1 VNSTPFAGAVQ
12 DATRIL
18 DTVPEAY
25 VCLDN
30 QFRYTFLN
38 RARERLL
45 GEDRADLLGKVLWD
59 VHPALAATRF
69 GENCRRAM
77 TERVP
82 VTFEDYDE
90 ASQRWYA
97 FTATPD
103 SEGGIVVGTVDITG
117 RKRAEVV
124 LTGEA
129 VRFEQRA
136 EARTEKTL
144 MRQRSVSRF
153 QHSLLAP
160 APLEDKLRKVTDAI
174 VRLFDADFC
183 RIWLIRP
190 GDLCD
195 RGCIHAEVHEGPH
208 VCRRRD
214 RCLHLV
220 ASSGRYTHID
230 GPAHRRIPFGCYSIG
245 RLAAEEEAKFVGN
258 DVQHDPGVHDHAWA
272 RELGLVSFAGYQL
285 RTPGE
290 ETLGVLAL
298 FAKHPILADEDALLD
313 GLGSTVALLVKRAV
327 AEESLL
333 RRTEELARS
342 NYSLS
347 ESQSIAHV
355 GSWSWEVP
363 IGTTVCAW
371 TPETYRLFGVSPD
384 TFVPSAELF
393 QGLIHPDDRAA
404 MRAWTCACLAGE
416 EPPDLE
422 FRVGLPDG
430 GVRYI
435 LGRGHLVRDAGNQ
448 PTRMVGIAQDI
459 TERKRAEEKLRL
471 ALADLGRSNKDLEQF
486 AYVASHD
493 LQEPLRMVSSYTQLL
508 ARRYQGQLDASADKF
523 IAYAVDGAN
532 RMQRLIEDLLAYS
545 RVGTRA
551 KGFELIDC
559 TAALDRALA
568 NLKAA
573 IDASGAVVTHGPLP
587 AVVHDNLLLVQLFQ
601 NLIGN
606 AIKFHVEAPP
616 RVHVTAEQKA
626 EEWVFA
632 VRDNGIGIDPQYAQ
646 RIFTIFQRLHTN
658 EEYSGTGIGLAICK
672 KIVERRGGRIW
683 VESQPGSGSTFY
695 FTVPIGGVGL

>member
-1 VNSTPFAGAVQ
+1 VAQ
-12 DATRIL
+12 DAASIL

-25 VCLDN
+25 VCLDSE
-30 QFRYTFLN
+30 FRFTLLN

-45 GEDRADLLGKVLWD
+45 GESRAHLLGKVFWE
-59 VHPALAATRF
+59 VYPALVGTRF

-82 VTFEDYDE
+82 VACEDYDE

-103 SEGGIVVGTVDITG
+103 SDGGIVVRTVDITG
-117 RKRAEVV
+117 RKRPGAAP
-124 LTGEA
+124 TGEA
-129 VRFEQRA
+129 VGFDQRA
-136 EARTEKTL
+136 EERTGKPPT
-144 MRQRSVSRF
+144 RQRSVSRL
-153 QHSLLAP
+153 QHSLLAA
-160 APLEDKLRKVTDAI
+160 APLEDKLQTVADAI

-190 GDLCD
+190 GDLCE
-195 RGCIHAEVHEGPH
+195 RGCIHAEVHDGPD

-214 RCLHLV
+214 RCLHLL

-230 GPAHRRIPFGCYSIG
+230 GSAHRRVPYGCYKIG
-245 RLAAEEEAKFVGN
+245 RVASEEEPKFVGN
-258 DVQHDPGVHDHAWA
+258 DVQNDPGVHDHAWA

-313 GLGSTVALLVKRAV
+313 GLGSTVALLVKRAA
-327 AEESLL
+327 AEESLA

-347 ESQSIAHV
+347 ESQRIAHV
-355 GSWSWEVP
+355 GSWSMEVP
-363 IGTTVCAW
+363 IGATACTW

-384 TFVPSAELF
+384 TFVPTAEMF

-404 MRAWTCACLAGE
+404 MQAWIGACLAGE

-422 FRVGLPDG
+422 FRVGLRDG
-430 GVRYI
+430 SVRYI
-435 LGRGHLVRDAGNQ
+435 LGRGHLVRNAENQ
-448 PTRMVGIAQDI
+448 PIRMVGIAQDI
-459 TERKRAEEKLRL
+459 TERKRAEERL
-471 ALADLGRSNKDLEQF
+471 KTALADLGRSNKDLEQF

-508 ARRYQGQLDASADKF
+508 ARRYQGQLDAAANKF
-523 IAYAVDGAN
+523 IGYAVDGAN

-545 RVGTRA
+545 RVGARA
-551 KGFELIDC
+551 KGFGSTDC
-559 TAALDRALA
+559 TAVLEQALA

-573 IDASGAVVTHGPLP
+573 IENSGAVVTHGPLP
-587 AVVHDNLLLVQLFQ
+587 AVVHDNLLLAQLFQ

-606 AIKFHVEAPP
+606 AIKFHVEMPP
-616 RVHVTAEQKA
+616 RIHVSAGQKGDA
-626 EEWVFA
+626 WVFA
-632 VRDNGIGIDPQYAQ
+632 VRDNGIGIDPQYAD

-658 EEYSGTGIGLAICK
+658 EEYAGTGIGLAICK

-695 FTVPIGGVGL
+695 FTVPMGGDGV

>member
-1 VNSTPFAGAVQ
+1 MTHGRPIALQVVGRSGDRIVNSAPFAGAIQ
-12 DATRIL
+12 DSAGIL

-25 VCLDN
+25 VCLDSK
-30 QFRYTFLN
+30 FRCTFLN
-38 RARERLL
+38 RARERLM
-45 GEDRADLLGKVLWD
+45 GEDRAGLLGKVFWE
-59 VHPALAATRF
+59 VYPALVGTRF

-77 TERVP
+77 AERVP

-90 ASQRWYA
+90 ALRRWYA

-103 SEGGIVVGTVDITG
+103 SAGGIVVGAVDITG
-117 RKRAEVV
+117 RKRAEAA

-136 EARTEKTL
+136 EERTGKTL

-153 QHSLLAP
+153 QHSLLAA
-160 APLEDKLRKVTDAI
+160 APLEDKLRTVADAI

-190 GDLCD
+190 GDLCE
-195 RGCIHAEVHEGPH
+195 RGCIHAQVHEGPH

-220 ASSGRYTHID
+220 ASSGRYTHTD
-230 GPAHRRIPFGCYSIG
+230 GPAHRRIPLGCYSIG
-245 RLAAEEEAKFVGN
+245 RLASGEEAKFVGN
-258 DVQHDPGVHDHAWA
+258 DLENDPRVHDHAWA

-313 GLGSTVALLVKRAV
+313 GLGSTVALLVKRAA
-327 AEESLL
+327 AEEALL
-333 RRTEELARS
+333 RRTAELARS
-342 NYSLS
+342 NTKL
-347 ESQSIAHV
+347 ER
-355 GSWSWEVP
+355 E
-363 IGTTVCAW
+363 
-371 TPETYRLFGVSPD
+371 
-384 TFVPSAELF
+384 
-393 QGLIHPDDRAA
+393 
-404 MRAWTCACLAGE
+404 LAG
-416 EPPDLE
+416 
-422 FRVGLPDG
+422 
-430 GVRYI
+430 
-435 LGRGHLVRDAGNQ
+435 RG
-448 PTRMVGIAQDI
+448 
-459 TERKRAEEKLRL
+459 RAEEKLKL

-508 ARRYQGQLDASADKF
+508 ARRYRGQLDAAASEF

-532 RMQRLIEDLLAYS
+532 RMQKLIDDLLAYS

-551 KGFELIDC
+551 TAFQPADC
-559 TAALDRALA
+559 TAVLDRVLA

-573 IDASGAVVTHGPLP
+573 IETSGTVVTHGPLP

-606 AIKFHVEAPP
+606 AIKFRVEKPP
-616 RVHVTAEQKA
+616 RIHVSAEQKG

-632 VRDNGIGIDPQYAQ
+632 VRDNGIGIDPQHAE
-646 RIFTIFQRLHTN
+646 RIFTIFQRLHTA
-658 EEYSGTGIGLAICK
+658 EEYPGTGIGLAICK

-683 VESQPGSGSTFY
+683 VESQPGIGSTFY
-695 FTVPIGGVGL
+695 FTIPMGGDGL

>member
-1 VNSTPFAGAVQ
+1 VKSIPFAGAIQ
-12 DATRIL
+12 DAAKIL

-25 VCLDN
+25 LRLDS
-30 QFRYTFLN
+30 QFRYTLLN

-45 GEDRADLLGKVLWD
+45 GEDRADLLGKVFWE
-59 VHPALAATRF
+59 VYPALAGTPF

-77 TERVP
+77 AERVP
-82 VTFEDYDE
+82 VAFEDYDQ
-90 ASQRWYA
+90 ALQRWYA
-97 FTATPD
+97 YTAAPD
-103 SEGGIVVGTVDITG
+103 SDGGLVLRTVDITD
-117 RKRAEVV
+117 RKRPEVAPA
-124 LTGEA
+124 GAA
-129 VRFEQRA
+129 VGFEQRA
-136 EARTEKTL
+136 EERSGKTL
-144 MRQRSVSRF
+144 TRQRSVSRF
-153 QHSLLAP
+153 QRSLLTP
-160 APLEDKLRKVTDAI
+160 APLEEKLRTVADAI

-190 GDLCD
+190 GDLCE
-195 RGCIHAEVHEGPH
+195 RGCPHAEVREGPD
-208 VCRRRD
+208 VCRQRD
-214 RCLHLV
+214 RCLHLA

-230 GPAHRRIPFGCYSIG
+230 GPGHRRVPFGCYKIG
-245 RLAAEEEAKFVGN
+245 RLASGEEGKFLSNDVGN
-258 DVQHDPGVHDHAWA
+258 DPGVHDHAWA

-290 ETLGVLAL
+290 DTLGVLAL

-313 GLGSTVALLVKRAV
+313 GLGSTVAQLVKRAA
-327 AEESLL
+327 AEEALL

-347 ESQSIAHV
+347 ESQRIAHV
-355 GSWSWEVP
+355 GSWSLEVP
-363 IGTTVCAW
+363 IGTSACVW

-384 TFVPSAELF
+384 TFVPSAERF
-393 QGLIHPDDRAA
+393 QGLIHVDDRAS
-404 MRAWTCACLAGE
+404 MQTWISACVAGE

-430 GVRYI
+430 SVRFL
-435 LGRGHLVRDAGNQ
+435 LGRGHLERDAENQ
-448 PTRMVGIAQDI
+448 PVRMVGIAQDI
-459 TERKRAEEKLRL
+459 TERKRAEEKLKL
-471 ALADLGRSNKDLEQF
+471 ALADLARSNKDLEQF

-508 ARRYQGQLDASADKF
+508 ARRYQGQLDASANKF

-559 TAALDRALA
+559 TAVLDRALA

-616 RVHVTAEQKA
+616 RVHVSAEQKGG
-626 EEWVFA
+626 EWVFA
-632 VRDNGIGIDPQYAQ
+632 VRDNGIGIDPQYAE

-672 KIVERRGGRIW
+672 KIVERRGGRVW

-695 FTVPIGGVGL
+695 FTVPIGGAGL

>member
-1 VNSTPFAGAVQ
+1 VNSIPFAGAIP
-12 DATRIL
+12 DAAKIL

-25 VCLDN
+25 LCLDSE
-30 QFRYTFLN
+30 FRYTLLN

-45 GEDRADLLGKVLWD
+45 GEDRADLLGKVFWE
-59 VHPALAATRF
+59 VHPALAGTPF

-82 VTFEDYDE
+82 VAFEDYDQ
-90 ASQRWYA
+90 ALQRWYA
-97 FTATPD
+97 HTAAPD
-103 SEGGIVVGTVDITG
+103 SDGGIVLRTVDITG
-117 RKRAEVV
+117 RQQPEVAPA
-124 LTGEA
+124 GAA
-129 VRFEQRA
+129 VGFDQRA
-136 EARTEKTL
+136 EERTGKPPT
-144 MRQRSVSRF
+144 RQRSVSRL
-153 QHSLLAP
+153 QHSLLDA
-160 APLEDKLRKVTDAI
+160 APLENKLQTVADAI

-190 GDLCD
+190 GDRCEL
-195 RGCIHAEVHEGPH
+195 GCLHAGVREGSH

-214 RCLHLV
+214 RCLHLL
-220 ASSGRYTHID
+220 ASAGRYTRID
-230 GPAHRRIPFGCYSIG
+230 GPGHRRVPFGRYRIG
-245 RLAAEEEAKFVGN
+245 RLASGEEAKFLSN
-258 DVQHDPGVHDHAWA
+258 DVQHDPRVHDHAWA
-272 RELGLVSFAGYQL
+272 RELALVSFAGYQL

-313 GLGSTVALLVKRAV
+313 GLGSTVAQLVKRAA
-327 AEESLL
+327 AEESLV

-347 ESQSIAHV
+347 ESQRIAHV
-355 GSWSWEVP
+355 GSWSMEVP
-363 IGTTVCAW
+363 IGTGVCAW

-404 MRAWTCACLAGE
+404 MQAWIGACLAGE

-448 PTRMVGIAQDI
+448 PIRMVGIAQDI
-459 TERKRAEEKLRL
+459 TGRKRAEEKLKL

-508 ARRYQGQLDASADKF
+508 ARRYGGQLDASADKF

-545 RVGTRA
+545 RVGSRA
-551 KGFELIDC
+551 KGFELTDG
-559 TAALDRALA
+559 TAVLDRALA

-587 AVVHDNLLLVQLFQ
+587 TVVHDDLLLVQLFQ

-606 AIKFHVEAPP
+606 AIKFHVEMPP
-616 RVHVTAEQKA
+616 RIHVSAEPKG

-683 VESQPGSGSTFY
+683 VQSQPGSGSTFY
-695 FTVPIGGVGL
+695 FTVPMGGAGR

>member
-1 VNSTPFAGAVQ
+1 VNSAPIAGAIQ
-12 DATRIL
+12 DAAGIL

-25 VCLDN
+25 VCLDSK
-30 QFRYTFLN
+30 FRCTFLN
-38 RARERLL
+38 RARERLM
-45 GEDRADLLGKVLWD
+45 GEDRAGLLGKVFWE
-59 VHPALAATRF
+59 VYPALVGTRF

-90 ASQRWYA
+90 ALRRWYA

-103 SEGGIVVGTVDITG
+103 SAGGIVVGTVDITG
-117 RKRAEVV
+117 RKRAEAA

-136 EARTEKTL
+136 EERTGKTL

-153 QHSLLAP
+153 QHSLLAA
-160 APLEDKLRKVTDAI
+160 APLEDKLRTVADAI

-190 GDLCD
+190 GDLCE
-195 RGCIHAEVHEGPH
+195 RGCIHAQVHEGPH

-220 ASSGRYTHID
+220 ASSGRYTHTD
-230 GPAHRRIPFGCYSIG
+230 GPAHRRIPFGCHNIG
-245 RLAAEEEAKFVGN
+245 RLASGEEAKFLTN
-258 DVQHDPGVHDHAWA
+258 DVPNDPRVHDHAWA
-272 RELGLVSFAGYQL
+272 RELGLISFAGYQL

-313 GLGSTVALLVKRAV
+313 GLGSTVALLVKRAA
-327 AEESLL
+327 AEEALV
-333 RRTEELARS
+333 RRTEELA
-342 NYSLS
+342 
-347 ESQSIAHV
+347 
-355 GSWSWEVP
+355 
-363 IGTTVCAW
+363 
-371 TPETYRLFGVSPD
+371 
-384 TFVPSAELF
+384 
-393 QGLIHPDDRAA
+393 
-404 MRAWTCACLAGE
+404 
-416 EPPDLE
+416 
-422 FRVGLPDG
+422 
-430 GVRYI
+430 
-435 LGRGHLVRDAGNQ
+435 
-448 PTRMVGIAQDI
+448 
-459 TERKRAEEKLRL
+459 
-471 ALADLGRSNKDLEQF
+471 RSNKDLEQF

-508 ARRYQGQLDASADKF
+508 ARRYRGQLDAAASEF
-523 IAYAVDGAN
+523 IAYAVDGAS
-532 RMQRLIEDLLAYS
+532 RMQKLIDDLLAYS

-551 KGFELIDC
+551 TAFQPTGC
-559 TAALDRALA
+559 TAVLDRALA

-573 IDASGAVVTHGPLP
+573 IETSGAVVTHGPLP

-606 AIKFHVEAPP
+606 AIKFHVEKPP
-616 RVHVTAEQKA
+616 RIHVSAEQKG

-632 VRDNGIGIDPQYAQ
+632 VRDNGIGIDPQHAE
-646 RIFTIFQRLHTN
+646 RIFTIFQRLHTA
-658 EEYSGTGIGLAICK
+658 EEYPGTGIGLAICK

-683 VESQPGSGSTFY
+683 VESQPGTGSTFY
-695 FTVPIGGVGL
+695 FTIPMGGDGL

>member
-1 VNSTPFAGAVQ
+1 
-12 DATRIL
+12 L
-18 DTVPEAY
+18 
-25 VCLDN
+25 
-30 QFRYTFLN
+30 
-38 RARERLL
+38 
-45 GEDRADLLGKVLWD
+45 
-59 VHPALAATRF
+59 H
-69 GENCRRAM
+69 
-77 TERVP
+77 
-82 VTFEDYDE
+82 
-90 ASQRWYA
+90 
-97 FTATPD
+97 
-103 SEGGIVVGTVDITG
+103 
-117 RKRAEVV
+117 
-124 LTGEA
+124 
-129 VRFEQRA
+129 
-136 EARTEKTL
+136 
-144 MRQRSVSRF
+144 
-153 QHSLLAP
+153 LLAS
-160 APLEDKLRKVTDAI
+160 A
-174 VRLFDADFC
+174 
-183 RIWLIRP
+183 
-190 GDLCD
+190 
-195 RGCIHAEVHEGPH
+195 
-208 VCRRRD
+208 
-214 RCLHLV
+214 
-220 ASSGRYTHID
+220 GRYTRID
-230 GPAHRRIPFGCYSIG
+230 GPGHRRVPFGCYKIG
-245 RLAAEEEAKFVGN
+245 RLASEEEAKFLSN
-258 DVQHDPGVHDHAWA
+258 DVQHDPRILDHAWA

-298 FAKHPILADEDALLD
+298 FSKHPILADEDALLD
-313 GLGSTVALLVKRAV
+313 GLGSTVALMVKRAA
-327 AEESLL
+327 AEESLV

-347 ESQSIAHV
+347 ESQRIAHV
-355 GSWSWEVP
+355 GSWSMEVP
-363 IGTTVCAW
+363 IGTGVCAW

-393 QGLIHPDDRAA
+393 QRLIHPDDRAA
-404 MRAWTCACLAGE
+404 MQAWIGACLAGE

-448 PTRMVGIAQDI
+448 PIRMVGIAQDI

-508 ARRYQGQLDASADKF
+508 ARRYQGQLDASANKF

-545 RVGTRA
+545 RVGARA
-551 KGFELIDC
+551 KGFERIDC

-695 FTVPIGGVGL
+695 FTVPIGGAGL